1 MKIQLD
7 TVNKTIQ
14 IEEDVNLHDF
24 YEQIN
29 GLLPSG
35 LWRDFTLKVGKI
47 VKWEEPYK
55 VTPNTPFN
63 PYRPLTNPNPYQSPP
78 FDPNQGQQIWYTTST
93 DNSGGGLY
101 NIDVTY

>member
-29 GLLPSG
+29 GLLPGG
-35 LWRDFTLKVGKI
+35 LWRDFTLKVGKL
-47 VKWEEPYK
+47 VEWKEPYK

-63 PYRPLTNPNPYQSPP
+63 PYNPLTNPNPYQSPP

-93 DNSGGGLY
+93 DNNSGVY
-101 NIDVTY
+101 NVDITY

>member
-7 TVNKTIQ
+7 TINKTIQ

-47 VKWEEPYK
+47 VEWRESITIK
-55 VTPNTPFN
+55 PNTPFN
-63 PYRPLTNPNPYQSPP
+63 PYNPPPNPYQSPP

-93 DNSGGGLY
+93 DNSGGRGLY